1 VVHAG
6 YMCVKCLGEGTTSY
20 CYLVEETETNRL
32 FVAKVRSGVCGH
44 VERVE
49 LVGSH
54 GKASPSPE
62 SNPNSP
68 SHGLMNP
75 LVRPTELA

>member
-32 FVAKVRSGVCGH
+32 FVAKVRSGVC
-44 VERVE
+44 
-49 LVGSH
+49 
-54 GKASPSPE
+54 
-62 SNPNSP
+62 
-68 SHGLMNP
+68 
-75 LVRPTELA
+75 